1 LTALEK
7 PTSLAPTLIITAA
20 RPPLSSARAA
30 ASASFSIWASARW
43 KGLGSIPR
51 LGASRPFAI
60 VAPEHA

>member
-1 LTALEK
+1 
-7 PTSLAPTLIITAA
+7 LAPTLIITAA